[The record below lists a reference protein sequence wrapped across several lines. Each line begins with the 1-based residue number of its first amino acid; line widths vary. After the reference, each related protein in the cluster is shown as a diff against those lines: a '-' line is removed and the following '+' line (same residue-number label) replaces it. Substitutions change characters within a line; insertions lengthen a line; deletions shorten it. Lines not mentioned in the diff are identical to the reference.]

1 MPSSGVPGSQRP
13 GFARPWLSEALRL
26 PVSAARWRRVV
37 GSTEAYLLIVLVA
50 LSAGLSVARPEFL
63 TLENVFDILRNY
75 AFLGIVTLGELVV
88 LVSGGIDV
96 SFSAVA
102 TVAQYLTGM
111 VVAAYRIEQVAVPIL
126 MMLVIGAALGS
137 VNGLLVLYTGVH
149 PVIITIATLNV
160 FYALLIFFTG
170 GSWIVDLP
178 MGFQSFAQVKLVV
191 LTHPAGYPFGLSVLT
206 GLWML
211 VAGITW
217 FVLGYTPMGR
227 KVFAFGGNPEAA
239 RRAGYHVP
247 RIILFVYSYMG
258 MLAGLGGFVQAQL
271 AQIIQPNAI
280 VGRELD
286 VLAAA
291 ILGGASIFGG
301 RGSVPGAILGVLLI
315 AVIRNGLI
323 LMRVSSYWHDVVVG
337 ATLVL
342 AAGVTAYQQRLAA
355 ARVVRVEVE

>member
-1 MPSSGVPGSQRP
+1 MAS
-13 GFARPWLSEALRL
+13 
-26 PVSAARWRRVV
+26 
-37 GSTEAYLLIVLVA
+37 STEFYLLVVVAA
-50 LSAGLSVARPEFL
+50 LSAALGLARPEFA
-63 TLENVFDILRNY
+63 TLENLFDILRNY

-88 LVSGGIDV
+88 LISGGIDV

-102 TVAQYLTGM
+102 TVAQYLTAM
-111 VVAAYRIEQVAVPIL
+111 VMVSRQIESVAFAIL
-126 MMLVIGAALGS
+126 MMAVIGTSLGA
-137 VNGLLVLYTGVH
+137 VNGVLVRYTRVH

-160 FYALLIFFTG
+160 FYALLIVFTG

-178 MGFQSFAQVKLVV
+178 AEFQRFAQVKLV
-191 LTHPAGYPFGLSVLT
+191 TFEHPSGYLYGLSVLT
-206 GLWML
+206 GIWMAA
-211 VAGITW
+211 AGLTW
-217 FVLGYTPMGR
+217 FLLGHTPIGR
-227 KVFAFGGNPEAA
+227 KIFAIGGNPEAA
-239 RRAGYHVP
+239 RRAGFDVQ
-247 RIILFVYSYMG
+247 RVTLFVYSYMG

-301 RGSVPGAILGVLLI
+301 RGSVPGAVLGVLLI
-315 AVIRNGLI
+315 AVMRNGLI

-355 ARVVRVEVE
+355 ARVVRVDVE